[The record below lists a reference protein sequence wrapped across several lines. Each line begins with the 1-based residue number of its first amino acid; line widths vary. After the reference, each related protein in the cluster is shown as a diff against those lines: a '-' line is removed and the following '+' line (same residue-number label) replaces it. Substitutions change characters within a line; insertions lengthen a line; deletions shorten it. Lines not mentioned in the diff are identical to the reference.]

1 MENLQDES
9 GLSQEGVFPCDFEIY
24 DRRTGNVTIADYVTR
39 VEAMQ
44 GWMKMQLHNPLENT
58 RDGTCRDKIE
68 LHVLSIEVA
77 ASSLMPSLGLA
88 PLSPQLLYHHSST
101 HQHLKLSAQ

>member
-1 MENLQDES
+1 M
-9 GLSQEGVFPCDFEIY
+9 
-24 DRRTGNVTIADYVTR
+24 TIADYVTR

-44 GWMKMQLHNPLENT
+44 GWMKVQLHNPLANT

-68 LHVLSIEVA
+68 LLYIEVT

-88 PLSPQLLYHHSST
+88 SLSPQLHTST
-101 HQHLKLSAQ
+101 PEALCSVIIRE